1 MVAAESVAG
10 VQLTVRV
17 RRRPVLYGSPMATAG
32 LVILAVLL
40 LAGLLAP
47 LIAPYVPN
55 AQTDQALAGPGAGH
69 LLGTDELGRDVF
81 SRMLYGIREDA
92 LAILVAVPIGAL
104 AGVALGLLSG
114 LARWLDTILQRLFD
128 VMLAFTALIA
138 GVTVASIIGP
148 GLTAVM
154 VTIVVVNIPLF
165 GRLTRTAVL
174 SLRHRDYVVAAEV
187 IGMSPRRVLL
197 RHVLPNGVDPLI
209 VQLALSVSMAV
220 FIEGAMSF
228 IGLGVLLP
236 QPSLGNMLQESV
248 NYLGKNPY
256 YALGPMLAVIL
267 LVMGCQLVADGLTRK
282 LLRR

>member
-1 MVAAESVAG
+1 MGAAPPVAG
-10 VQLTVRV
+10 AQPAQRL
-17 RRRPVLYGSPMATAG
+17 RRRPVLFGSPMATVG
-32 LVILAVLL
+32 LAILGVLL
-40 LAGLLAP
+40 MAGLLAP
-47 LIAPYVPN
+47 LIAPHAPN

-148 GLTAVM
+148 GLPAVM
-154 VTIVVVNIPLF
+154 VTIAIVNIPLF
-165 GRLTRTAVL
+165 GRLTRTSVL
-174 SLRHRDYVVAAEV
+174 SLRHRDFVVAAEV
-187 IGMSPRRVLL
+187 LGLPPRRVLL

-209 VQLALSVSMAV
+209 VQLALSVSLAV

-248 NYLGKNPY
+248 NYLGKNAW

>member
-1 MVAAESVAG
+1 MAAAQPVAG
-10 VQLTVRV
+10 AQLTVRL
-17 RRRPVLYGSPMATAG
+17 RRRPALFGSPMATVG
-32 LVILAVLL
+32 LALLAVLL

-47 LIAPYVPN
+47 LIAPHAPN
-55 AQTDQALAGPGAGH
+55 AQTDQALASPGAGH
-69 LLGTDELGRDVF
+69 LLGTDELGRVVF

-154 VTIVVVNIPLF
+154 VTIATVNVPLF
-165 GRLTRTAVL
+165 GRLTRTSVL
-174 SLRHRDYVVAAEV
+174 SLRRSDFVVAAEV
-187 IGMSPRRVLL
+187 VGVPPHRVLL

-209 VQLALSVSMAV
+209 VQLALSLSMAV
-220 FIEGAMSF
+220 FIEGGMSF

-236 QPSLGNMLQESV
+236 QPSLGNMLQASV
-248 NYLGKNPY
+248 NYLNSNPY
-256 YALGPMLAVIL
+256 YALGPMLVVIL
-267 LVMGCQLVADGLTRK
+267 LVLGCQLVADGLTRK

>member
-1 MVAAESVAG
+1 MVAAQQVAE
-10 VQLTVRV
+10 VQLTARV
-17 RRRPVLYGSPMATAG
+17 RRLRVLFGSPMATAG

-47 LIAPYVPN
+47 LIAPYAPDL
-55 AQTDQALAGPGAGH
+55 QSSQALAGPGAGH

-92 LAILVAVPIGAL
+92 LAIVVAVPIGAL
-104 AGVALGLLSG
+104 AGVALGLVSG

-154 VTIVVVNIPLF
+154 VTIAIVNIPLF
-165 GRLTRTAVL
+165 GRLTRTSVL
-174 SLRHRDYVVAAEV
+174 SLRHRDFVVAAEV
-187 IGMSPRRVLL
+187 LGLPPRRVLL

-228 IGLGVLLP
+228 VGLGVLLP

-248 NYLGKNPY
+248 NYLGKNSW

>member
-1 MVAAESVAG
+1 MVTAQQAAGA
-10 VQLTVRV
+10 QLTVRG
-17 RRRPVLYGSPMATAG
+17 RRRAVLFGSPMATIG
-32 LVILAVLL
+32 LVILLLLL

-47 LIAPYVPN
+47 LIAPYTPN
-55 AQTDQALAGPGAGH
+55 AQTNQALTGPGAGH

-92 LAILVAVPIGAL
+92 LALLVAVPIGAL

-148 GLTAVM
+148 GLSAVM
-154 VTIVVVNIPLF
+154 ATIAIVNIPLF
-165 GRLTRTAVL
+165 GRLTRTSVL
-174 SLRHRDYVVAAEV
+174 SLRHRDFVVAAEV
-187 IGMSPRRVLL
+187 LGVPPRRVLL

-248 NYLGKNPY
+248 NYLGKNPW
-256 YALGPMLAVIL
+256 YAVGPMLAVIL
-267 LVMGCQLVADGLTRK
+267 LVLGCQLVADGLNRK

>member
-1 MVAAESVAG
+1 MVAAQQVAG
-10 VQLTVRV
+10 VQLMVRL

-47 LIAPYVPN
+47 LIAPYSPN
-55 AQTDQALAGPGAGH
+55 VQTNQALAGPGAGH

-154 VTIVVVNIPLF
+154 ITIAIVNIPLF

-174 SLRHRDYVVAAEV
+174 SLRHRDFVVAAEV
-187 IGMSPRRVLL
+187 LGLPPRRVLL

-228 IGLGVLLP
+228 VGLGVLLP

>member
-47 LIAPYVPN
+47 LIAPYAPN
-55 AQTDQALAGPGAGH
+55 TQTDQALALPGAGH

-154 VTIVVVNIPLF
+154 VTIVIVNIPLF

>member
-55 AQTDQALAGPGAGH
+55 AQTDQALAGPGDGH

>member
-32 LVILAVLL
+32 LVILAALL

>member
-32 LVILAVLL
+32 LVILAALL

-47 LIAPYVPN
+47 LIAPYAPN
-55 AQTDQALAGPGAGH
+55 TQTDQALALPGAGH

-154 VTIVVVNIPLF
+154 VTIVIVNIPLF